1 MLQLFLV
8 VVLLSAGCA
17 TFGRQRLDYTSL
29 ANADRVEVRN
39 LQNEVVANIVDARKV
54 QYAAQFAIDRQDR
67 WGDRLDPY
75 VPSLTLYFYTQDRR
89 IGGYGISS
97 SLLIALPTQHG
108 FRWRDVPE
116 NDISALVKALDVTMP
131 ERLP

>member
-1 MLQLFLV
+1 MLFAAF
-8 VVLLSAGCA
+8 LLSGACA
-17 TFGRQRLDYTSL
+17 TFGRQRLDFTNL
-29 ANADRVEVRN
+29 ATADRIEVRN
-39 LQNEVVANIVDARKV
+39 LQNELLANIVDARKV
-54 QYAAQFAIDRQDR
+54 EYAARFVIERQDR

-97 SLLIALPTQHG
+97 RLLIALPTQHG

-116 NDISALVKALDVTMP
+116 DDISALLKALDVTMP